1 MKVICSECRL
11 GRLEPV
17 LMPYMYVLEGRP
29 LVAPGVAAML
39 CDFCGQV
46 DYDPDFI
53 CSLQSLIDV
62 HKFGDDQRHTTRRQM
77 LVASKRVWQRVRRS
91 V

>member
-1 MKVICSECRL
+1 
-11 GRLEPV
+11 
-17 LMPYMYVLEGRP
+17 MPYMYVLNGRP
-29 LVAPGVAAML
+29 LVAPDVPAML

-46 DYDPDFI
+46 DYDPSFVRN
-53 CSLQSLIDV
+53 LQSLIDE
-62 HKFGDDQRHTTRRQM
+62 HEFGDDERRSSRRQM